1 MTSHEYLLQISIT
14 HSKNLSS
21 ILYLLINCMS
31 ARSVYQILALEKKYF
46 AFLKSS
52 TDGLVL
58 FISHLLIFRSS
69 LCSCVSRSAFRFFVE
84 KL

>member
-1 MTSHEYLLQISIT
+1 
-14 HSKNLSS
+14 
-21 ILYLLINCMS
+21 MS

-58 FISHLLIFRSS
+58 FMSHLLIFRSN
-69 LCSCVSRSAFRFFVE
+69 LCVSRNAFRFSIE
-84 KL
+84 KIVDY